1 MIPDLSDH
9 LNLARWRTLEAAKH
23 RLFYALLRL
32 QLRPQDRIDN
42 PEGGLVFDFIDDPLD
57 GARVLTG
64 HDDGVI
70 TIALREANAAER
82 ERARLDLGE
91 PYRTAIGHFR
101 HEIGHYFWDQ
111 LVRDSDRIGEFRALF
126 GDESRDYNAALAAY
140 YRTGAPADWQNF
152 FVSEYAASHPWED
165 FAETWAHYLHIV
177 DTLET
182 AAAYG
187 ICIRPLLAGSESMAF
202 GLDCDPYANVG
213 TQKLIDAWIPL
224 SFAVN
229 SINRSMGHLDLY
241 PFVLSPSAVTKLDF
255 VNRLVHSIPK

>member
-1 MIPDLSDH
+1 
-9 LNLARWRTLEAAKH
+9 
-23 RLFYALLRL
+23 LLRL

-42 PEGGLVFDFIDDPLD
+42 PEGGLVFEFIDDPPD